1 MKTVLIV
8 EDELLEQ
15 EFLHAIVREE
25 VGETRR
31 ILTCETGVQ
40 AVSLAREHHPELIV
54 MDILIPEM
62 DGLKAMQEIR
72 TFLPEAVLLIVSACS
87 DFAYAQ
93 TAITCRAFEYLLKPV
108 KPAIFKE
115 VLSRAFASISS
126 KPHFE
131 DRRNTLISPTV
142 GKEPISSIGEAVKY
156 IKENFKEKLTLEAVA
171 AKVHMNPQYFSR
183 IFKKEMGVTYT
194 EYVNELKIACAC
206 QLLETT
212 NYPAYRISWEC
223 GFTDPSYFNRVFC
236 RKKCVT
242 PREYKKRFVIF
253 KKGDEHSE

>member
-1 MKTVLIV
+1 MRTVLIV

-15 EFLHAIVREE
+15 EFLHSIVRDEL
-25 VGETRR
+25 GETQR

-40 AVSLAREHHPELIV
+40 AVSLAREHRPELII

-93 TAITCRAFEYLLKPV
+93 TAITCRAFEYMLKPV
-108 KPAIFKE
+108 KPAIFRD
-115 VLSRAFASISS
+115 VIARAHASVTN
-126 KPHFE
+126 KPTYNE
-131 DRRNTLISPTV
+131 RRSALGSIV
-142 GKEPISSIGEAVKY
+142 MGKEPVSSIGEAVKY
-156 IKENFKEKLTLEAVA
+156 IKDNFKEKLTLEAVA
-171 AKVHMNPQYFSR
+171 EKVHMNPQYFSR
-183 IFKKEMGVTYT
+183 VFKKEMGVTYT
-194 EYVNELKIACAC
+194 EYVNELKIECAC

-253 KKGDEHSE
+253 KGGEGGR